1 MKPDPYIALVNFKG
15 YPAMKHL
22 LKPIILLLLTCSLSV
37 LAVERIPFQPEDI
50 FKLKSAGNPLISPDG
65 TRIVYQ
71 VRSIDIANDTPTAE
85 TWIMNADGSDKR
97 QLIKEGGGFAWS
109 PDSSQ
114 LAYVAAGSNEKA
126 QIFLLDMNK
135 PAAGVEISDLDE
147 SPWGLTWSP
156 DGKSIAFYN
165 FVAGESPWL
174 VEFPEAVGK
183 LKTADWSADPLVINT
198 INFRA
203 DRAGYLPYGND
214 HVFVISIDSGED
226 RQLTSGDWT
235 ASIIMY
241 GANRSYLSWH
251 PDGDSIFFPAY
262 MEENHDISYAGY
274 INEVNLK
281 TGVARRVTK
290 EDGVWGSPGISP
302 DGNYLAY
309 IGFDSAPSPVYQVQE
324 LWVSKVDGSDR
335 RRVSGDLDD
344 TVFNYL
350 WAKDSKTL
358 YFNLAKNGERQLYR
372 ATLEGKPDRLTE
384 GEHMLTPTS
393 LSDDGILVGT
403 QGSGTKPSEV
413 FVAKTRKPNKLNQL
427 TYLNDWLYD
436 ERKRGA
442 FQRIDFESADGTPV
456 QQWLQLPPDFNTDKK
471 YPLIVWIHGGPYSA
485 YGEYYQETV
494 DYLAAKGYVVALI
507 NYRST
512 VGYGTEFVG
521 GVTGGFPGKEDFE
534 DIMGGVDAALA
545 AGYVDAERMFVAGCS
560 AGGIET
566 AWVVAHTDRFKAAVA
581 MCAIVNQVS
590 GITADYPI
598 WSFRHRAKPY
608 WEDPSEWLEHSSI
621 MYVDQVK
628 TPTAVFVGENDTGTP
643 VSQSLEYFIALR
655 MVGVPTK
662 LVLLRDEGHWF
673 IKPSNKVRMIE
684 YMLDWF
690 NQYDPALQ

>member
-1 MKPDPYIALVNFKG
+1 
-15 YPAMKHL
+15 MKHL
-22 LKPIILLLLTCSLSV
+22 LKPLILLLLAFSLS
-37 LAVERIPFQPEDI
+37 AVASEKTPFQPQDI
-50 FKLKSAGNPLISPDG
+50 FKLKSAVNPLISPDG
-65 TRIVYQ
+65 SRILYLVLG
-71 VRSIDIANDTPTAE
+71 IDVANDAPTAE

-97 QLIKEGGGFAWS
+97 LLFKDGGGAAWS
-109 PDSSQ
+109 PDSTQ
-114 LAYVAAGSNEKA
+114 IAYVAAGSNKKA

-135 PAAGVEISDLDE
+135 PAAAVQISDLNE
-147 SPWGLTWSP
+147 SPSGLTWSP
-156 DGKSIAFYN
+156 DGKSIAFYS
-165 FVAGESPWL
+165 FVPAESPWQ
-174 VEFPEAVGK
+174 VELPADINRPEGAN
-183 LKTADWSADPLVINT
+183 WSEDPLVIDT

-203 DRAGYLPYGND
+203 DGAGYLPYGND
-214 HVFVISIDSGED
+214 HVFVISTDGGEA
-226 RQLTSGDWT
+226 RQLTTGDWS

-241 GANRSYLSWH
+241 GANRSYLAWH
-251 PDGDSIFFPAY
+251 PDSDRIFFPAF
-262 MEENHDISYAGY
+262 MGENQDTTYAGY
-274 INEVNLK
+274 INEVSLK
-281 TGVARRVTK
+281 TGKARRVTLEK
-290 EDGVWGSPGISP
+290 GVWGSPGISP
-302 DGNYLAY
+302 DGKYLAY
-309 IGFDSAPSPVYQVQE
+309 IGFDSAPSPVYQMQE
-324 LWVSKVDGSDR
+324 LWVSKIDGSDR

-344 TVFNYL
+344 TVFNYF

-358 YFNLAKNGERQLYR
+358 YFNLATNGERQLYR
-372 ATLEGKPDRLTE
+372 TTLKGKPKQITR
-384 GEHMLTPTS
+384 GEHMLTPGS
-393 LSDDGILVGT
+393 ISDDGIIAGT
-403 QGSGTKPSEV
+403 RGSGIEPSGIFVTNTHKPG
-413 FVAKTRKPNKLNQL
+413 KLQQL
-427 TYLNDWLYD
+427 THLNDWLYND
-436 ERKRGA
+436 RKRGE
-442 FQRIDFESADGTPV
+442 FKRIDFTSADGTAV
-456 QQWLQLPPDFNTDKK
+456 QEWLQLPPDFDAGKK

-485 YGEYYQETV
+485 YGQYYQETV

-512 VGYGTEFVG
+512 VGYGTEFAG
-521 GVTGGFPGKEDFE
+521 CVTGGFPGKQDFE

-581 MCAIVNQVS
+581 MCAIVNQIS

-598 WSFRHRAKPY
+598 WSFRHRAKPF
-608 WEDPSEWLEHSSI
+608 WEDASAWLEHSSI

-673 IKPSNKVRMIE
+673 IKPVNKIRMVE

>member
-1 MKPDPYIALVNFKG
+1 MKNI
-15 YPAMKHL
+15 
-22 LKPIILLLLTCSLSV
+22 LKPFILLLLACSLSV
-37 LAVERIPFQPEDI
+37 VANEKIPFQPQDI

-65 TRIVYQ
+65 TRILYQ
-71 VRSIDIANDTPTAE
+71 VYSIDVANDAPTAE
-85 TWIMNADGSDKR
+85 TWIMNADGSEKR
-97 QLIKEGGGFAWS
+97 QLIREGGGFAWS

-135 PAAGVEISDLDE
+135 PATGLEISDLDE

-156 DGKSIAFYN
+156 DGKSIAFYS
-165 FVAGESPWL
+165 FVPGESPWQ
-174 VEFPEAVGK
+174 VELPEAVGE
-183 LKTADWSADPLVINT
+183 LKGANWSADPLVIDT
-198 INFRA
+198 LNFRA

-214 HVFVISIDSGED
+214 HVFVIAVDSGET

-241 GANRSYLSWH
+241 GANRSYLGWH
-251 PDGDSIFFPAY
+251 PNGNSVFFPAL
-262 MEENHDISYAGY
+262 MEENSDISYAGY
-274 INEVNLK
+274 INEVSLK
-281 TGVARRVTK
+281 TGESRRVTL
-290 EDGVWGSPGISP
+290 EEGVWGSPSISP
-302 DGNYLAY
+302 DGKYLAY
-309 IGFDSAPSPVYQVQE
+309 IGFDSAPSPVYQMQE
-324 LWVSKVDGSDR
+324 LWVSKIDGSDR
-335 RRVSGDLDD
+335 QRVSGDLDD
-344 TVFNYL
+344 TVFNYF
-350 WAKDSKTL
+350 WANDSEAL

-372 ATLEGKPDRLTE
+372 TTLEGKPKMLTK
-384 GEHMLTPTS
+384 GKHMLTPTS
-393 LSDDGILVGT
+393 LSADGILSGT
-403 QGSGTKPSEV
+403 KGSGTEPSEV
-413 FVAKTRKPNKLNQL
+413 FVTKTRNFNKLNQL
-427 TYLNDWLYD
+427 THLNDWLYD

-442 FQRIDFESADGTPV
+442 FQRIDFVSADGTPV
-456 QQWLQLPPDFNTDKK
+456 QQWLQLPSDFDPDKK

-512 VGYGTEFVG
+512 LGYGTEFAG
-521 GVTGGFPGKEDFE
+521 GVTGGFPGKQDFE

-545 AGYVDAERMFVAGCS
+545 EGYVDAERMFVAGCS

-581 MCAIVNQVS
+581 MCAIVNQIS
-590 GITADYPI
+590 AAGTADYPI
-598 WSFRHRAKPY
+598 WGYRHRAKPF
-608 WEDPSEWLEHSSI
+608 WEDPDEWLEHSAI

-643 VSQSLEYFIALR
+643 VSQSLEYFVALR
-655 MVGVPTK
+655 LVGVPTK

-673 IKPSNKVRMIE
+673 IKPVNKIRMIE

-690 NQYDPALQ
+690 NQFDPASQSPGP

>member
-1 MKPDPYIALVNFKG
+1 
-15 YPAMKHL
+15 MKHF
-22 LKPIILLLLTCSLSV
+22 LKSLFLLLLVCSFAA
-37 LAVERIPFQPEDI
+37 LADEKIPFQPQDI
-50 FKLKSAGNPLISPDG
+50 FDLKSAGNPLISPDG
-65 TRIVYQ
+65 KRIVYQ
-71 VRSIDIANDTPTAE
+71 IRSIDVANDMPTAE
-85 TWIMNADGSDKR
+85 TWIMNTNGSEKR
-97 QLIKEGGGFAWS
+97 KLIKEGGGFAWS
-109 PDSSQ
+109 PDSSKI
-114 LAYVAAGSNEKA
+114 AYIAAGSNEKA

-135 PAAGVEISDLDE
+135 LATGVEISDLDE
-147 SPWGLTWSP
+147 YPWGLTWSP

-165 FVAGESPWL
+165 FVPGESPWQ
-174 VEFPEAVGK
+174 VEFPEAVAE
-183 LKTADWSADPLVINT
+183 LKDANWSEDPLVIDS

-203 DRAGYLPYGND
+203 DRAGYLPYGKD
-214 HVFVISIDSGED
+214 HVFVISVKGGEA
-226 RQLTSGDWT
+226 RQLTSGDWS
-235 ASIIMY
+235 ASVIMY

-251 PDGDSIFFPAY
+251 PDGDRIYFPAF
-262 MEENHDISYAGY
+262 MEKTQDITYAGY
-274 INEVNLK
+274 INEVSLK
-281 TGVARRVTK
+281 TGEAKRVTREK
-290 EDGVWGSPGISP
+290 GVWGAPSVSP
-302 DGNYLAY
+302 DGKYLAY
-309 IGFDSAPSPVYQVQE
+309 IGFDSAPSPVYQMQE
-324 LWVSKVDGSDR
+324 LWVSKIDGSDR

-344 TVFNYL
+344 TVFNYF
-350 WAKDSKTL
+350 WDQDSKGL
-358 YFNLAKNGERQLYR
+358 FFNLAKNGERQLYR
-372 ATLEGKPDRLTE
+372 ATLEGKPKKLTS

-393 LSDDGILVGT
+393 VSDDGILVGT

-413 FVAKTRKPNKLNQL
+413 FVTRTRKKGKLKQL
-427 TYLNDWLYD
+427 THLNDWLYE

-442 FQRIDFESADGTPV
+442 FRRIDFESADGTPV
-456 QQWLQLPPDFNTDKK
+456 QQWLQLPPDFDSDNK

-512 VGYGTEFVG
+512 LGYGTGFAG
-521 GVTGGFPGKEDFE
+521 GVTGGFPGKQDFE

-566 AWVVAHTDRFKAAVA
+566 AWVVAHTNRFKAAVA
-581 MCAIVNQVS
+581 MCATVNQIS
-590 GITADYPI
+590 GITADFPI
-598 WSFRHRAKPY
+598 WSFRHRAKPF
-608 WEDPSEWLEHSSI
+608 WEDPSDWLEHSSI

-628 TPTAVFVGENDTGTP
+628 TPTAVFVGENDTATP

>member
-1 MKPDPYIALVNFKG
+1 
-15 YPAMKHL
+15 MKHF
-22 LKPIILLLLTCSLSV
+22 LKPLILLLLAVSLSA
-37 LAVERIPFQPEDI
+37 LAVEKIPFQPTDI

-65 TRIVYQ
+65 TRILYQ
-71 VRSIDIANDTPTAE
+71 VRSIDLANDTPTSE
-85 TWIMNADGSDKR
+85 TWIMNVDGSDKR
-97 QLIKEGGGFAWS
+97 LLFKEGGGAAWS
-109 PDSSQ
+109 PDSNKI
-114 LAYVAAGSNEKA
+114 AYVAAGSNEKA

-135 PAAGVEISDLDE
+135 PAAGVEISDLSE

-156 DGKSIAFYN
+156 DGKSIAFYS
-165 FVAGESPWL
+165 FVPGESPWQVDL
-174 VEFPEAVGK
+174 PEGVEKPAG
-183 LKTADWSADPLVINT
+183 ANWSADPLVIDK

-214 HVFVISIDSGED
+214 HVFVISADGGEA
-226 RQLTSGDWT
+226 RQLTTGDWS
-235 ASIIMY
+235 ASVLMY
-241 GANRSYLSWH
+241 GANRAYLTWH
-251 PDGDSIFFPAY
+251 PDGDRIFFPAL
-262 MEENHDISYAGY
+262 MDKVQDTTYAGY
-274 INEVNLK
+274 INEVSLE
-281 TGVARRVTK
+281 TGEAHRVTK
-290 EDGVWGSPGISP
+290 EEGNWGAPSISP
-302 DGNYLAY
+302 DGKYLAY
-309 IGFDSAPSPVYQVQE
+309 VGFDSAPSPIYQMQE

-344 TVFNYL
+344 TVYNYF
-350 WAKDSKTL
+350 WAKNSKTL
-358 YFNLAKNGERQLYR
+358 YFNIAKNGKRQLYR
-372 ATLEGKPDRLTE
+372 ATLKGEPKRLTE

-403 QGSGTKPSEV
+403 QGSGTEPPEV
-413 FVAKTRKPNKLNQL
+413 FVAKTDKLNKLKKL
-427 TYLNDWLYD
+427 THLNDWLYD

-456 QQWLQLPPDFNTDKK
+456 QQWLQLPPDFDADKK

-485 YGEYYQETV
+485 YGQYYQETV

-512 VGYGTEFVG
+512 TGYGTEFAN

-534 DIMGGVDAALA
+534 DLMGGVDAALA

-566 AWVVAHTDRFKAAVA
+566 AWVVAHTDRFKAAVS
-581 MCAIVNQVS
+581 MCTIVNQIS
-590 GITADYPI
+590 AITADYPI
-598 WSFRHRAKPY
+598 WGFRHRAKPF
-608 WEDPSEWLEHSSI
+608 WEDASLWLEHSSI
-621 MYVDQVK
+621 MLVDQVK

-673 IKPSNKVRMIE
+673 IKPINKIRMIE

-690 NQYDPALQ
+690 NQYDPALK

>member
-1 MKPDPYIALVNFKG
+1 
-15 YPAMKHL
+15 MKHF
-22 LKPIILLLLTCSLSV
+22 LKPLILLLLAVSLSA
-37 LAVERIPFQPEDI
+37 LAVEKIPFQPTDI

-65 TRIVYQ
+65 TRILYQ
-71 VRSIDIANDTPTAE
+71 VRSIDLANDTPAAE
-85 TWIMNADGSDKR
+85 TWIMNTDGSEKR
-97 QLIKEGGGFAWS
+97 LLFKKGGGAVWS
-109 PDSSQ
+109 PNSNKI
-114 LAYVAAGSNEKA
+114 AYVAAGSNEKA

-135 PAAGVEISDLDE
+135 PAAGVEISDLSE

-156 DGKSIAFYN
+156 DGKSIAFYS
-165 FVAGESPWL
+165 FVPGESPWQVDL
-174 VEFPEAVGK
+174 PKGVEKPAG
-183 LKTADWSADPLVINT
+183 ANWSADPLVIDK

-214 HVFVISIDSGED
+214 HVFVISADGGEA
-226 RQLTSGDWT
+226 RQLTSGDWS
-235 ASIIMY
+235 ASVLMY
-241 GANRSYLSWH
+241 GANRAYLTWH
-251 PDGDSIFFPAY
+251 PDGDRIFFPAL
-262 MEENHDISYAGY
+262 MDKVQDTTYAGY
-274 INEVNLK
+274 INEVSLE
-281 TGVARRVTK
+281 TGEAHRVTK
-290 EDGVWGSPGISP
+290 EEGNWGAPSISP
-302 DGNYLAY
+302 DGKYLAY
-309 IGFDSAPSPVYQVQE
+309 VGFDSAPSPIYQMQE

-344 TVFNYL
+344 TVYNYF
-350 WAKDSKTL
+350 WAKNSKTL
-358 YFNLAKNGERQLYR
+358 YFNIAKNGKRQLYR
-372 ATLEGKPDRLTE
+372 ATLKGEPKRLTE

-403 QGSGTKPSEV
+403 QGSGTEPPEV
-413 FVAKTRKPNKLNQL
+413 FVAKTDKLNKLKKL
-427 TYLNDWLYD
+427 THLNDWLYD

-456 QQWLQLPPDFNTDKK
+456 QQWLQLPPDFDADKK

-485 YGEYYQETV
+485 YGQYYQETV
-494 DYLAAKGYVVALI
+494 DYLAAKGYVVALV

-512 VGYGTEFVG
+512 TGYGTEFAN

-534 DIMGGVDAALA
+534 DLMGGVDAALA
-545 AGYVDAERMFVAGCS
+545 AGYVDAQRMFVAGCS

-566 AWVVAHTDRFKAAVA
+566 AWVVAHTDRFKAAVS
-581 MCAIVNQVS
+581 MCTIVNQIS

-598 WSFRHRAKPY
+598 WGFRHRAKPF
-608 WEDPSEWLEHSSI
+608 WEDASLWLEHSSI
-621 MYVDQVK
+621 MLVDQVK

-673 IKPSNKVRMIE
+673 IKPINKIRMIE

-690 NQYDPALQ
+690 NQYDPALK